1 MRRARVDVRAD
12 EDEVEVEVDARNER
26 ARMEDI
32 SMGWELETLGGQ
44 AFCRRMRVRELDAR
58 AG

>member
-1 MRRARVDVRAD
+1 MDVRAD
-12 EDEVEVEVDARNER
+12 ADEVEVEVDARNER

>member
-1 MRRARVDVRAD
+1 MDVRAD

-32 SMGWELETLGGQ
+32 RMGWELETLGGQ
-44 AFCRRMRVRELDAR
+44 AFCRMMGVRELDAR